1 MSQHPEQQNVRLSVV
16 IAAWNG
22 EAMLSQCLASLNG
35 QTDPADTE
43 IIVASNFA
51 EGTELLRENFPHLRY
66 LSLPAGTTVPEL
78 RAAGIRCSRG
88 EVVALLEDN
97 CSVDPNWSSEI
108 RRAHESP
115 YAIVGGSVENV
126 SFDTALDWAVYFYD
140 YGKYMI
146 PNQAGEVSTLS
157 GNNVSYKRSV
167 LESVQDRFREGFF
180 ETFIHEELKRQGH
193 KLYLLPSAIVY
204 HQKSYEARN
213 ALADCYHHART
224 YAGQRISRAPLG
236 KRLVFISGSLI
247 LPILLPARI
256 ASTTIKKGRH
266 LKELLRSFPHLVLL
280 MSSWSLG
287 EFCGYLC
294 GEGASAR
301 MWR

>member
-1 MSQHPEQQNVRLSVV
+1 MTETPANSTRLSVV
-16 IAAWNG
+16 VAAWNG
-22 EAMLSQCLASLNG
+22 GAMLSQCLASLNG
-35 QTDPADTE
+35 QTDAADTE

-51 EGTELLRENFPHLRY
+51 EGTELLREKFPRVRH

-78 RAAGIRCSRG
+78 RAAGIRCSTG

-97 CSVDPNWSSEI
+97 CSVDSNWYSEI

-167 LESVQDRFREGFF
+167 LESVQDKFREGFF

-193 KLYLLPSAIVY
+193 KLYLVPPAIVY

-213 ALADCYHHART
+213 ALADCYHHARSF
-224 YAGQRISRAPLG
+224 AGKRILAAPLWQ
-236 KRLVFISGSLI
+236 RLVFVFGSFV
-247 LPILLPARI
+247 LPILLPVRI
-256 ASTTIKKGRH
+256 ASRIIKKDRH
-266 LKELLRSFPHLVLL
+266 LKELFLSFPYIVLL

-287 EFCGYLC
+287 EFCGYSF
-294 GEGASAR
+294 GEGASAKV
-301 MWR
+301 WK